1 MSDLPPPILLPLG
14 RRIMILASVVLGA
27 TLYATTLLVAST
39 LLPQMQGA
47 FAATS
52 DEIAWTTTFNILAT
66 AIATPL
72 TGWLVGRFGRRR
84 TMVFCV
90 AGFTFATWLCGQ
102 AESLET
108 IVLWRILQGAIG
120 APVIP
125 LANAIVLDT
134 FPRRQ
139 AGLVS
144 SIFGMTVVLGPVI
157 GPVLGGMLA
166 ETYNWR
172 WAFYM
177 IVPAGVL
184 ATVALRISLPADKP
198 GMKTPLDWLGFL
210 ALATAIA
217 GVQLVF
223 SRGQRLDWYESPE
236 IIIETGIAVLAFYV
250 FLAHS
255 LTTRLPFLNLRLLLN
270 RDYALGLVLVT
281 IYGMVNFTPIV
292 LLPSLLQSH
301 AGYPDSIIG
310 MIVGYRGIGGT
321 IGFGCTLLIGRWDP
335 RIGMT
340 LGFGLLVVS
349 GLWLMRLDLNVGVDT
364 LLLNAMLQGLA
375 VGIIWV
381 PLTVMTFS
389 TLENRHLP
397 EAMALFHLLR
407 NIGSSLFIS
416 LSVTEII
423 RATTMNYSRM
433 TEMITPYN
441 KLLSTPNLM
450 GGWSTE
456 TLVDL
461 ARLSREINRR
471 EQNREFSA
479 GDFGRGNS
487 VRAAGPA
494 GAASR
499 LTPNSSACLT
509 APASAGCAPNNARR
523 PHRNA

>member
-1 MSDLPPPILLPLG
+1 MSEPTAEPEIPVL
-14 RRIMILASVVLGA
+14 RRIAILMAVVLGS

-39 LLPQMQGA
+39 LLPQMQGT
-47 FAATS
+47 FAATP

-66 AIATPL
+66 AIATPM
-72 TGWLVGRFGRRR
+72 TGFLVARFGRRR
-84 TMVFCV
+84 TMLFCV
-90 AGFTFATWLCGQ
+90 GGFTFATWLCGQ

-108 IVLWRILQGAIG
+108 IVLWRIVQGAVG
-120 APVIP
+120 APVVP

-157 GPVLGGMLA
+157 GPALGGVLA

-177 IVPAGVL
+177 IVPAGVV
-184 ATVALRISLPADKP
+184 ATLALRFTLPADKP
-198 GMKTPLDWLGFL
+198 GARLPLDWLGFL

-217 GVQLVF
+217 CVQLVF

-236 IIIETGIAVLAFYV
+236 IIVETGIAALAFYL

-255 LTTRLPFLNLRLLLN
+255 LTARFPFLNLKLLLN
-270 RDYALGLVLVT
+270 RNYALGLVLVCL
-281 IYGMVNFTPIV
+281 YGMVNFTPIV
-292 LLPSLLQSH
+292 LLPSLLQAY

-335 RIGMT
+335 RIGLV
-340 LGFGLLVVS
+340 LGYGLLAVA
-349 GLWLMRLDLNVGVDT
+349 GLWLMSLDLNVAVNT
-364 LLLNAMLQGLA
+364 LLANAMLQGVA

-381 PLTVMTFS
+381 PLTVMTFA
-389 TLENRHLP
+389 TLESRHLP
-397 EAMALFHLLR
+397 EAMSLFHLLR

-416 LSVTEII
+416 LSVTEIV
-423 RATTMNYSRM
+423 RSTTTNYSRM

-441 KLLSTPNLM
+441 KVLQVPNLM
-450 GGWSTE
+450 GAWSVDTV
-456 TLVDL
+456 VDL
-461 ARLSREINRR
+461 AKLGREINR
-471 EQNREFSA
+471 QAAMLGYINAFGLFTAACCIAILFS
-479 GDFGRGNS
+479 
-487 VRAAGPA
+487 
-494 GAASR
+494 
-499 LTPNSSACLT
+499 LL
-509 APASAGCAPNNARR
+509 ARR
-523 PHRNA
+523 GQRPG

>member
-1 MSDLPPPILLPLG
+1 MSASLTAEEIPPG
-14 RRIMILASVVLGA
+14 RRIAILASVVLGS

-39 LLPQMQGA
+39 LLPQMQGT
-47 FAATS
+47 FAATP

-66 AIATPL
+66 AIATPM
-72 TGWLVGRFGRRR
+72 TGFLVARFGRRR
-84 TMVFCV
+84 TMLFCV
-90 AGFTFATWLCGQ
+90 GGFTVATWLCGQ

-108 IVLWRILQGAIG
+108 VVLWRIVQGAIG
-120 APVIP
+120 APVVP
-125 LANAIVLDT
+125 LSNAIVLDT

-157 GPVLGGMLA
+157 GPALGGVLA

-177 IVPAGVL
+177 IVPAGLL
-184 ATVALRISLPADKP
+184 ATVALRFTLPADKP
-198 GMKTPLDWLGFL
+198 GAQLPLDWLGFL

-217 GVQLVF
+217 CVQLVF

-236 IIIETGIAVLAFYV
+236 IMLETGIAVLAFYL

-255 LTTRLPFLNLRLLLN
+255 LTTRFPFLNLRLLLN
-270 RDYALGLVLVT
+270 RNYALGLVLVT

-292 LLPSLLQSH
+292 LLPSLLQSY

-335 RIGMT
+335 RIGLV
-340 LGFGLLVVS
+340 LGFGLLVVA
-349 GLWLMRLDLNVGVDT
+349 GLWLMSLDLNVAVDT
-364 LLLNAMLQGLA
+364 LLANAMLQGVA

-381 PLTVMTFS
+381 PLTVMTFA
-389 TLENRHLP
+389 TLESRHLP

-416 LSVTEII
+416 LSVTEIV
-423 RATTMNYSRM
+423 RSTTTNYSRM
-433 TEMITPYN
+433 TEMISPYN
-441 KLLSTPNLM
+441 KVLAVPNLM
-450 GGWSTE
+450 GGWGTE

-461 ARLSREINRR
+461 ARLGREINR
-471 EQNREFSA
+471 QAAMIGYINA
-479 GDFGRGNS
+479 FGLFT
-487 VRAAGPA
+487 AACG
-494 GAASR
+494 
-499 LTPNSSACLT
+499 T
-509 APASAGCAPNNARR
+509 AMLFALLARR
-523 PHRNA
+523 GERPG